1 MLGDSRRRDA
11 SGGLARAR
19 LSRVYGTL
27 LVLIGLC
34 LMFLLLAAESRQLG
48 PNRLDHRL
56 LLLLR
61 AAADDPLGPPWF
73 EKLWVNWTAL
83 GSGAVVMLVVSGV
96 AGYLLLERQWRSAVW
111 IVLAA
116 LGATLLSAL
125 LKVFYD
131 RPRPDLVQHLVEVT
145 SMSFPSGHSLLAASV
160 YPTLGAVV
168 AQLSRRRRVK
178 FYVMAAALTLM
189 VLIGVSRVYLG
200 VHYPTDV
207 LAGWVV
213 GLGWALVCH
222 LITSKLQRRGAI
234 EES

>member
-1 MLGDSRRRDA
+1 MLMVSD
-11 SGGLARAR
+11 
-19 LSRVYGTL
+19 
-27 LVLIGLC
+27 
-34 LMFLLLAAESRQLG
+34 
-48 PNRLDHRL
+48 
-56 LLLLR
+56 
-61 AAADDPLGPPWF
+61 AAD
-73 EKLWVNWTAL
+73 
-83 GSGAVVMLVVSGV
+83 
-96 AGYLLLERQWRSAVW
+96 YLLIEREWRSHDW
-111 IVLAA
+111 IDLAA